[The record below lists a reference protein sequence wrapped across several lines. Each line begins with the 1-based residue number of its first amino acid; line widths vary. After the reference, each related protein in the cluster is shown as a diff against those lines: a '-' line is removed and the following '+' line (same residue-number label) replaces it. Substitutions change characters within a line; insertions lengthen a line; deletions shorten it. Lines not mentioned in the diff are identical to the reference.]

1 MKKAFIIS
9 GLITLC
15 LGSGSGIAY
24 AQQET
29 AVAHRAEN
37 GIVLDG
43 DLSEWD
49 LSSPIE
55 IRNASQVIRDA
66 DAWLGETDVSGTIY
80 VMWDEENLYLAA
92 DMNEATSFGAVG
104 LLEHDMEDNFKLYI
118 STDPRAD
125 SERTSYETKDFL
137 VYLMM
142 DNQNWYS
149 AIDRSMLEREKLGRF
164 TSRGMDESLQ
174 ALTGYETAYT
184 AIEGGFVYEAAIPWE
199 NFSNDYIEQYTPA
212 VGDTV
217 NFDFCITDNDYPFPN
232 TQASV
237 QMSWT
242 GTQEINRNPSLW
254 GRLTFE

>member
-1 MKKAFIIS
+1 MKKAFIIP
-9 GLITLC
+9 GLMVLC
-15 LGSGSGIAY
+15 LGTASGPAC
-24 AQQET
+24 AQQTT
-29 AVAHRAEN
+29 AVAHRTEN

-55 IRNASQVIRDA
+55 IKDASQVIRDA
-66 DAWLGETDVSGTIY
+66 DAWLGESDVSGTIY
-80 VMWDEENLYLAA
+80 VMWDKDNLYLAA

-118 STDPRAD
+118 STDPQAD
-125 SERTSYETKDFL
+125 PERTSYDTRDFL

-142 DNQNWYS
+142 DSQNWYS
-149 AIDRSMLEREKLGRF
+149 AFDRSMVEREKLERF
-164 TSRGMDESLQ
+164 TSKGMDESLQ

-184 AIEGGFVYEAAIPWE
+184 ATEGKFIYEAVIPWA
-199 NFSNDYIEQYTPA
+199 NFANDYIEPYTPA

-232 TQASV
+232 TQFSV
-237 QMSWT
+237 QMCWT